1 MNKTSDVM
9 TKDTGGFEGKTIKTV
24 KQQAINCW
32 IFSFTDGTEKVLW
45 AEIDGPLNLGQ
56 LWVSDTL

>member
-9 TKDTGGFEGKTIKTV
+9 TKDVGGLEGKMIKTV
-24 KQQAINCW
+24 KLQAINCW
-32 IFSFTDGTEKVLW
+32 IFYFTDGTEKVLW